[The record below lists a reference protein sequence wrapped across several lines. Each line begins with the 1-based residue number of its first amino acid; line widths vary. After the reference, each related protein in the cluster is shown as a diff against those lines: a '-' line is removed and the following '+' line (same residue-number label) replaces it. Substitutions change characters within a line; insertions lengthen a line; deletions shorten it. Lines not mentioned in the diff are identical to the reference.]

1 MDRSRHHADS
11 EASYREYFEL
21 LQAKIRK
28 YDVEARHIYNMDEKG
43 FTVAITEKTKCVSSK
58 TLFQEKKED
67 SGLSGWQPRVDNN
80 FGMYMC

>member
-1 MDRSRHHADS
+1 MDRSCHHADS

-43 FTVAITEKTKCVSSK
+43 FAVGITKKTKRVFSK
-58 TLFQEKKED
+58 TLF
-67 SGLSGWQPRVDNN
+67 
-80 FGMYMC
+80 